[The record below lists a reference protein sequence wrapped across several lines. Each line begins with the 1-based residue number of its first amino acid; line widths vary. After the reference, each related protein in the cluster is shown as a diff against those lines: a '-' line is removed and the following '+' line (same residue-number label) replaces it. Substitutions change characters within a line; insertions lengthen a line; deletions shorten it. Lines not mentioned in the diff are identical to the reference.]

1 MDTPGILPQLRPDP
15 SFSPRRR
22 HSLGQ
27 RVLAGGVRGVGQL
40 EDGVA
45 QLGFTEEEQ
54 GGPTRLVGS
63 AIVGGLAGH
72 VGEVDPLAEHVPA
85 NGSFRRGDTKSLT
98 EDTGKVGDPRS
109 VPEETTILRG

>member
-1 MDTPGILPQLRPDP
+1 MDTPGILPQLWPHP

-27 RVLAGGVRGVGQL
+27 RVLAGSIRGVGQL

-45 QLGFTEEEQ
+45 QFGLAEEEQ
-54 GGPTRLVGS
+54 GSPTRLIGS
-63 AIVGGLAGH
+63 AVVGGLAGH
-72 VGEVDPLAEHVPA
+72 VGEVDPLAEHVSA
-85 NGSFRRGDTKSLT
+85 DGSFRRGDTKSLI
-98 EDTGKVGDPRS
+98 EDTGKVGHPRS